1 MYDVF
6 EHQAYTSG
14 TMKRVGEYMKDTV
27 LQDVAYLFVEQY
39 EDLAEHYKRADV
51 DLIRAT
57 AEKGEAALYIVVATI
72 FGPKLDQALLGAA
85 HGGMDYIAYSDET
98 WEDMPEDQ
106 QKLSAELAELHLE
119 SVKTIVRLSQQN
131 ECRTA
136 EEITVVYDEAEQHMN
151 RIREKAGGPS
161 LF

>member
-1 MYDVF
+1 
-6 EHQAYTSG
+6 
-14 TMKRVGEYMKDTV
+14 MKDTV

-39 EDLAEHYKRADV
+39 EGLTEHYNRADV

-72 FGPKLDQALLGAA
+72 FGAKLDQALLGAA

-106 QKLSAELAELHLE
+106 QRLSAELAELHLE
-119 SVKTIVRLSQQN
+119 SVKAIVRLSQQN
-131 ECRTA
+131 ECGTA
-136 EEITVVYDEAEQHMN
+136 QEIGAICAEAEQHIS
-151 RIREKAGGPS
+151 RIHKRITLWPQED
-161 LF
+161 